1 MLQNLKDWFKKPYE
15 GEGKRQVE
23 SYIKNR
29 VRALKGMFIL
39 VVLLTFVL
47 TLDDQFN
54 ISGFLGIPCKSIYSE
69 ERCIGK
75 DKFGYSFVDGS
86 GYISNNASATSN
98 VFLLKEVTSQF
109 SVGNIVTIG
118 DSKKEHEIVEVKPL
132 NKSESGN
139 YQTIILMEG
148 VGFDTSAG
156 MKVSVVR

>member
-1 MLQNLKDWFKKPYE
+1 MIQDLKDWFKKPYE

-29 VRALKGMFIL
+29 VRAVKGMFIL

-47 TLDDQFN
+47 TLDNQFN
-54 ISGFLGIPCKSIYSE
+54 ISGFLGIPCKSIYGE
-69 ERCIGK
+69 KRCIGK

-86 GYISNNASATSN
+86 GYISQNSSATSN
-98 VFLLKEVTSQF
+98 VFSLKEVTSQF

-139 YQTIILMEG
+139 SQTIIIMDG
-148 VGFDTSAG
+148 VGFETNAG

>member
-1 MLQNLKDWFKKPYE
+1 
-15 GEGKRQVE
+15 
-23 SYIKNR
+23 
-29 VRALKGMFIL
+29 MFIL

-47 TLDDQFN
+47 ALDDQFN
-54 ISGFLGIPCKSIYSE
+54 ISRFLGIPCKSIYGE
-69 ERCIGK
+69 ERCNGK
-75 DKFGYSFVDGS
+75 NKFGYSFVDGS

-139 YQTIILMEG
+139 SQTIILMEG
-148 VGFDTSAG
+148 VGFETNAG
-156 MKVSVVR
+156 IKVSVVR

>member
-1 MLQNLKDWFKKPYE
+1 MIQNLKDWFKKPYE

-29 VRALKGMFIL
+29 VRVLFGMFIL

-47 TLDDQFN
+47 TLDNQFN
-54 ISGFLGIPCKSIYSE
+54 ISGFLGIPCKSIYGE

-75 DKFGYSFVDGS
+75 DKFGYSFVDGL
-86 GYISNNASATSN
+86 GYISSNASATSN

-118 DSKKEHEIVEVKPL
+118 DSKKEHEITKVKPL

-139 YQTIILMEG
+139 SQTIILIEG
-148 VGFDTSAG
+148 VGFETNAG

>member
-54 ISGFLGIPCKSIYSE
+54 ISGFLGIPC
-69 ERCIGK
+69 
-75 DKFGYSFVDGS
+75 
-86 GYISNNASATSN
+86 
-98 VFLLKEVTSQF
+98 
-109 SVGNIVTIG
+109 
-118 DSKKEHEIVEVKPL
+118 
-132 NKSESGN
+132 
-139 YQTIILMEG
+139 
-148 VGFDTSAG
+148 
-156 MKVSVVR
+156 

>member
-29 VRALKGMFIL
+29 VRALKWMFIL
-39 VVLLTFVL
+39 VILLTFVL

-54 ISGFLGIPCKSIYSE
+54 ISGFLGIPCKSIYGE

-75 DKFGYSFVDGS
+75 EKFGYSFVDGS

-148 VGFDTSAG
+148 VGFDTNAG

>member
-1 MLQNLKDWFKKPYE
+1 M
-15 GEGKRQVE
+15 
-23 SYIKNR
+23 
-29 VRALKGMFIL
+29 
-39 VVLLTFVL
+39 VLLTFVL

-54 ISGFLGIPCKSIYSE
+54 ISGFLGIPCKSIYGE

-98 VFLLKEVTSQF
+98 LFLLKEVTSQF

-148 VGFDTSAG
+148 VGFDTNAG
-156 MKVSVVR
+156 MKVSVFR